1 MAGSYVIAAVL
12 SVVGQQDESHKRIFA
27 RYFRLHNDNSHRSS
41 PPANCEYKID
51 TKVEMTELNRPA
63 EFEPNQPITLEE
75 TDIVNIDGQSVDI
88 QVSVVFQ
95 LHPTPRVVFESDTL
109 SDLTRRERRKWIE
122 LRNGAQLEVE
132 LGALYFDPDKLILI
146 PVSQPVSVIDKGSPL
161 KEVSFAILNFPNF
174 YGQQDTMINDAG
186 QWVRIPF
193 ETLETPEWSVSIS
206 GVPNIGEAAETLEHS
221 RGHGITYNGLV
232 ARSDGTTFWARDVEP
247 LLEALRFFLS
257 IARGAAC
264 SLALVRGQD
273 EEGRESWVRWGAHHS
288 EPGLSYD
295 SAFLRHNSSILSD
308 LFPEFFALFMDQE
321 DKRRTTLR
329 AFDWYLQGNVSAP
342 YIGIILTFA
351 GLEAL
356 SFLWAQGKS
365 DRERIET
372 ALNNMQIP
380 LDLPRNCQSLRNLR
394 NWNTGPQALVAI
406 RNNLVHPQ
414 KGLGSISNMAYLE
427 AWDLGQRYFELMLLR
442 KLGYQGNY
450 LDRLINRH
458 GNGDPIVPVPWAAR

>member
-1 MAGSYVIAAVL
+1 MIDL
-12 SVVGQQDESHKRIFA
+12 I
-27 RYFRLHNDNSHRSS
+27 RL
-41 PPANCEYKID
+41 
-51 TKVEMTELNRPA
+51 A
-63 EFEPNQPITLEE
+63 EFEPNQPIILEE

-95 LHPTPRVVFESDTL
+95 LHPSPRVVFESDTL
-109 SDLTRRERRKWIE
+109 SELTRRERRKWID
-122 LRNGAQLEVE
+122 LRNGAQLEVV
-132 LGALYFDPDKLILI
+132 LGAPYFDPDKLILI

-161 KEVSFAILNFPNF
+161 QEVSFAILNFPQF
-174 YGQQDTMINDAG
+174 YGQQDKWIDVAEQN
-186 QWVRIPF
+186 VRIPQAK
-193 ETLETPEWSVSIS
+193 LETSEWRVNILGVS
-206 GVPNIGEAAETLEHS
+206 NIREAAKTLKRS

-232 ARSDGTTFWARDVEP
+232 TRSDGTTFRAQDVEP
-247 LLEALRFFLS
+247 LLEILRVFLS

-288 EPGLSYD
+288 EPGLSFD
-295 SAFLRHNSSILSD
+295 PAFLRNNSNILSD
-308 LFPEFFALFMDQE
+308 LFPEFVALLMDQE
-321 DKRRTTLR
+321 DKKRTTLR
-329 AFDWYLQGNVSAP
+329 AFDWYLESNVSAP

-356 SFLWAQGKS
+356 SFLWAQGRS

-372 ALNNMQIP
+372 ALNNMQIS
-380 LDLPRNCQSLRNLR
+380 LDLPRNCKSLRNLR
-394 NWNTGPQALVAI
+394 NWSTGPQALVAI

-427 AWDLGQRYFELMLLR
+427 AWDLGQWYFELMLLS

-450 LDRLINRH
+450 LDRLINRY
-458 GNGDPIVPVPWAAR
+458 GNGDPIVPVPWAAK